1 MFSRLRSLQIPII
14 SEGKSDCFGI
24 QKLHILRISLLESH
38 FDDFSVFLQNTQ
50 ILIDSKAT
58 KSQNSDEF
66 CMK

>member
-1 MFSRLRSLQIPII
+1 MISRLRSPQIPII
-14 SEGKSDCFGI
+14 LDRKTGRFER
-24 QKLHILRISLLESH
+24 QKLHILRISILKSH